1 MGRDKRKLTIGAI
14 RDLEYSDELRKK
26 LNRIAKEQND
36 DERIANIKREATEKE
51 NERLLVEN
59 GVLFTRGDEKDAWR
73 VEHSERNDNTGR
85 KNTQGEHCKYG

>member
-73 VEHSERNDNTGR
+73 VEHSERNGNTGR